1 MSVSLKE
8 ILESAG
14 YDFNDLE
21 DLHKMQGILEDAED
35 LLEEIESKI
44 DWQECRD
51 VETERRETL
60 EDYAIMQARGK

>member
-35 LLEEIESKI
+35 LLEEIESEI

-51 VETERRETL
+51 IETERRETL

>member
-8 ILESAG
+8 ILENAG

-35 LLEEIESKI
+35 LLEEIESEI